1 MATTQHL
8 RDAAALA
15 ELSTFNYD
23 DWSSQ
28 DVQLLD
34 KWLFKDGKW
43 DHSQGWI
50 DYSRPD
56 KYKYIMHM
64 AASLASLLAKEN
76 NKP

>member
-23 DWSSQ
+23 DWS
-28 DVQLLD
+28 VLEVNLLD
-34 KWLFKDGKW
+34 KWLFKGGKW
-43 DHSQGWI
+43 DQTQGWI
-50 DYSRPD
+50 DYSRPG